1 MNAWY
6 ELVTSVHMNQWHH
19 TWLTSWI
26 SDMNQWPQY
35 TQCPD
40 VHYIG
45 SRSDPHI
52 AWTLQ
57 WPQCWYPEACAEV
70 TLKYEGHIKCF
81 EVYETVWTKS
91 LLPDGWEQKKDA
103 AFLHWFSLV
112 LCVCVCGTETGFK
125 KNLFGDMI
133 FCCYCLGSF
142 LVFFCCFSWGRGGG
156 VATARK
162 NRVHWLRWRQA
173 WSRRPFFLMFGLW

>member
-112 LCVCVCGTETGFK
+112 LCVCVCVWNWNWLQK
-125 KNLFGDMI
+125 KSVWGHDILLLLFGEL
-133 FCCYCLGSF
+133 FGVLLLFFLGE
-142 LVFFCCFSWGRGGG
+142 GGGGG

-173 WSRRPFFLMFGLW
+173 WSRRPFF